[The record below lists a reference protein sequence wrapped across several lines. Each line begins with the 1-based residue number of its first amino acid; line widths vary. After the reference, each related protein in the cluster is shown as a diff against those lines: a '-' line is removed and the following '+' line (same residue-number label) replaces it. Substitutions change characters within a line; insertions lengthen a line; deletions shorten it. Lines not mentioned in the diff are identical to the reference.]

1 MFGEVIVL
9 RVDYQKLYAYLVG
22 QVDDVLLLMGELDVM
37 PLAPIR
43 EKLKNAL
50 LTAEEMHVEGQEKT

>member
-9 RVDYQKLYAYLVG
+9 RADYQKLYAYLVG
-22 QVDDVLLLMGELDVM
+22 QVDDVLQAMGELDVM

-50 LTAEEMHVEGQEKT
+50 LTAEEMYVEGREKV

>member
-9 RVDYQKLYAYLVG
+9 RVDYQNLYAYLVG

-43 EKLKNAL
+43 EKLKNPL
-50 LTAEEMHVEGQEKT
+50 LTAEEMYVEGQEKT